1 MISIWIFIGLL
12 LIAYGALIMGQGMW
26 ELFVPPA
33 KPVVLA
39 ELRAGIW
46 LPEVADYSPATFD
59 PQDAESNPAPPL
71 ARAQDWV
78 NVELDLGDGLKSY
91 RRETNTMPNWAGS
104 CWYELR
110 YLDPAN
116 NDDLVDPEAE

>member
-39 ELRAGIW
+39 GLRAGIW
-46 LPEVADYSPATFD
+46 WGSVILI
-59 PQDAESNPAPPL
+59 
-71 ARAQDWV
+71 
-78 NVELDLGDGLKSY
+78 LGAVFVG
-91 RRETNTMPNWAGS
+91 
-104 CWYELR
+104 
-110 YLDPAN
+110 AN
-116 NDDLVDPEAE
+116 SKW

>member
-26 ELFVPPA
+26 ELFFPPA

-46 LPEVADYSPATFD
+46 WGSLI
-59 PQDAESNPAPPL
+59 L
-71 ARAQDWV
+71 I
-78 NVELDLGDGLKSY
+78 LGAVFVG
-91 RRETNTMPNWAGS
+91 
-104 CWYELR
+104 
-110 YLDPAN
+110 AN
-116 NDDLVDPEAE
+116 SKW